1 VKFVSGEKV
10 GELHMCLW
18 CGDKSKVYLET
29 KAVQQHMVDKGH
41 CKLLHEGDAFLE
53 YTEFFDYRYLSF
65 FSERTIYVCIFVLCL
80 KLVKIPVCWLGFEA
94 HFFKAKTKALVLK
107 NMTGLMVVK

>member
-1 VKFVSGEKV
+1 MFGIGQKV

-18 CGDKSKVYLET
+18 CGDKSKAYLET

-53 YTEFFDYRYLSF
+53 YAEFFDYRYLGF
-65 FSERTIYVCIFVLCL
+65 ILMYTIHRYTVS
-80 KLVKIPVCWLGFEA
+80 
-94 HFFKAKTKALVLK
+94 TKK
-107 NMTGLMVVK
+107 

>member
-1 VKFVSGEKV
+1 MFGSGQKV

-41 CKLLHEGDAFLE
+41 CKVFHEGDAFLE
-53 YTEFFDYRYLSF
+53 YAEFFDYRY
-65 FSERTIYVCIFVLCL
+65 VCISF
-80 KLVKIPVCWLGFEA
+80 
-94 HFFKAKTKALVLK
+94 
-107 NMTGLMVVK
+107 NMHCTSVVVHCACGL

>member
-1 VKFVSGEKV
+1 
-10 GELHMCLW
+10 MCLW

-53 YTEFFDYRYLSF
+53 YAEFFDYRYLSSF
-65 FSERTIYVCIFVLCL
+65 HALHEAYENSCCLLIRTDGANHCYVKMKFMWNSV
-80 KLVKIPVCWLGFEA
+80 
-94 HFFKAKTKALVLK
+94 
-107 NMTGLMVVK
+107 MR

>member
-1 VKFVSGEKV
+1 MVAVMQYSFGINGFDIVFGSGQKV

-53 YTEFFDYRYLSF
+53 YAEFFDYRYLSF
-65 FSERTIYVCIFVLCL
+65 VYSILRC
-80 KLVKIPVCWLGFEA
+80 A
-94 HFFKAKTKALVLK
+94 
-107 NMTGLMVVK
+107 

>member
-1 VKFVSGEKV
+1 VFGIGQKV

-18 CGDKSKVYLET
+18 CGDKSKAYLET

-53 YTEFFDYRYLSF
+53 YAEFFDYRYLGF
-65 FSERTIYVCIFVLCL
+65 ILMYTIHRYTVSTKNEAREF
-80 KLVKIPVCWLGFEA
+80 LV
-94 HFFKAKTKALVLK
+94 
-107 NMTGLMVVK
+107 